1 MSMQDIAVADLVHDE
16 YGNYYEVL
24 GIQTKEDTLKA
35 IEVSNLYFEK
45 TFQLMLDTEQ
55 VDAQY
60 RGRPM
65 GMLVQDLVNQQ
76 IQDVQSRNRPIYSL
90 RDLLINKIQV
100 YASDVT
106 KPHHSVESGGE

>member
-24 GIQTKEDTLKA
+24 GIQTKEETLKA

-45 TFQLMLDTEQ
+45 TFQLMLDSDGADE
-55 VDAQY
+55 QY
-60 RGRPM
+60 RGKPV
-65 GMLVQDLVNQQ
+65 GMLVQDLVNEQ
-76 IQDVQSRNRPIYSL
+76 IQQVQAKNRPIYSL

-106 KPHHSVESGGE
+106 KPHHSVESAT